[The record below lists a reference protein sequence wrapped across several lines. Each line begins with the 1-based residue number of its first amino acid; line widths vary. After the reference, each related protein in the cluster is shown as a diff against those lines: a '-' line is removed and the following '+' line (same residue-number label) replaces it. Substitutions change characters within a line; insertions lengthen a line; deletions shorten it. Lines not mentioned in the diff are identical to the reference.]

1 MPNVCPVTA
10 QQGRRFECVN
20 RAMREFLNE
29 TELADL
35 SGRIQKA
42 AQARWLRKNRFEFVL
57 RADGT
62 PRVLRDHVRARLG
75 AMQGD
80 KLRAKIEPNWAALD
94 A

>member
-1 MPNVCPVTA
+1 MS
-10 QQGRRFECVN
+10 EL
-20 RAMREFLNE
+20 FLSDD
-29 TELADL
+29 ELADL
-35 SGRIQKA
+35 SGLSQKA
-42 AQARWLRKNRFEFVL
+42 AQVRWLRNHGFVFVT

-80 KLRAKIEPNWAALD
+80 ELRATIEPDWSALD